1 MAQLNL
7 TLSSLS
13 FPGLGTYTPPFG
25 TKNNE
30 NVGLSTEQGCRNLAL
45 PFEQQRPVQVA
56 ENSTLAEDSVIES
69 DRRIIVT
76 ASGITLSLADSV
88 GAKNTAA
95 FAGLKLDVIAGFS
108 SGTSTLTYWTSAS
121 HSESTVL
128 SADTYVTLVGDA
140 SGYWHLR
147 ERVHKGKVMNCSY
160 TTNGGANV
168 ASSRFLVFDFTD
180 ADHRSLKV
188 KADTHVPLDVTEGG
202 TKTRYWWDIDEDTI
216 IDLDGAITNAA
227 SHAVENIGVENGRDF
242 YVYLALVS
250 GEIGVVVSCNPDIP
264 NDINVDYTANNT
276 KRIGQFHTLC
286 VDAGVSLTAIVATDS
301 GSVAVGGT
309 VPVKNYPSND
319 ADGFYGFY
327 NKSVSAVV
335 TNATYDTVTVEH
347 PLAGF
352 EAGQILPESVWCLT
366 FRPFNCKADGM
377 VYEPDTDTAVDIY
390 LQSGKGRNTRSVYG
404 GTTTRGR
411 QPINHQADMLAVG
424 KRLPTD
430 HEFLAFASGSNECT
444 AIKGTAEASV
454 VTTGGHLDT
463 SNRRMVSFTGVED
476 CCGAIWQWLDEIAAS
491 GGSQYEVYDGNAKF
505 GKSYGIPKVLAAGGA
520 WSAGAS
526 CGSRCRTAFNG
537 RSDVSADDGARG
549 LSRIIR
555 GAE

>member
-121 HSESTVL
+121 HSESVVL

-168 ASSRFLVFDFTD
+168 ASPRFLVFDFTD
-180 ADHRSLKV
+180 ADHRSIKA
-188 KADTHVPLDVTEGG
+188 KADTHIPLDVTEGG
-202 TKTRYWWDIDEDTI
+202 SKTRYWWDVDEDTI

-227 SHAVENIGVENGRDF
+227 SHATENIGVENGRDF

-250 GEIGVVVSCNPDIP
+250 GEVGVVVSCNPDIP
-264 NDINVDYTANNT
+264 NDIDVDYTANNT

-286 VDAGVSLTAIVATDS
+286 ASIPAGETKNCDAAH
-301 GSVAVGGT
+301 GT
-309 VPVKNYPSND
+309 VSVGDTLCVKHYD
-319 ADGFYGFY
+319 ASEEDGFYNFY
-327 NKSVSAVV
+327 SCPVTAV
-335 TNATYDTVTVEH
+335 TGNGTYDTVTVVE
-347 PLAGF
+347 PLAGYN
-352 EAGQILPESVWCLT
+352 AGDILPESIWTLT
-366 FRPFNCKADGM
+366 FRPAHCKADGM
-377 VYEPDTDTAVDIY
+377 VYDPDTDAAGDIY
-390 LQSGKGRNTRSVYG
+390 WQSGTGRNTKSVFG
-404 GTTTRGR
+404 GTATRNR
-411 QPINHQADMLAVG
+411 QPINHQADMLCVG
-424 KRLPTD
+424 KKLPTD
-430 HEFLAFASGSNECT
+430 HEFLSFAKGSNEKT
-444 AIKGTAEASV
+444 VIQGAAESSV
-454 VTTGGHLDT
+454 TTTGGHVDT
-463 SNRRMVSFTGVED
+463 AGKRMVSFIGMED
-476 CCGAIWQWLDEIAAS
+476 CCGGIWQWLDEIAPA
-491 GGSQYEVYDGNAKF
+491 GGTSYATYDGNASF
-505 GKSYGIPKVLAAGGA
+505 GQTYGMPFVLGAGGSWA
-520 WSAGAS
+520 DGAS
-526 CGSRCRTAFNG
+526 CGSRCRVAASA
-537 RSDVSADDGARG
+537 RSDVRAGYGARG
-549 LSRIIR
+549 SSRIIR